1 MTEPGMIDDMAVDTT
16 GGLTAQ
22 PPRRPRGRPG
32 YSREQV
38 LRRAIDLFN
47 RHGYD
52 ATSIADIAKELGVT
66 KSAIFYHFDGKE
78 SILAAAL
85 DEALT
90 EIGQVVAGAL
100 NAEGTSAYDRL
111 RATVLAS
118 VQILVDHL
126 PAVTL
131 LLRVRGNS
139 PLEQR
144 ALQRRRDIDDQ
155 LSDLVTAA
163 AAEGDLRH
171 DIAPEVISRLVFGMV
186 NSLTDWYRP
195 GGPLDTATL
204 AAAVT
209 AVLFDGL
216 RNPQSS

>member
-1 MTEPGMIDDMAVDTT
+1 MTEPGMIDDMPVDTT
-16 GGLTAQ
+16 AGLKAQ